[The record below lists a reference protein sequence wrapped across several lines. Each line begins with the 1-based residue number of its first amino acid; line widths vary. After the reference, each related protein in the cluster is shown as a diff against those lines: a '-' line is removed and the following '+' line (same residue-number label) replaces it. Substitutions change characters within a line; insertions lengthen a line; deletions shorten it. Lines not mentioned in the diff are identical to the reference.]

1 MTAYRSGLWGAAF
14 VAAGLATGPVV
25 HADVPAPDVG
35 AACMADLEGAMT
47 LLPDGT
53 TYVSCQQQPGAGLA
67 WAAVQTPFPPNDS
80 WISYGPV
87 ITLHG
92 QGMRNPNLSS
102 GPWTATPQD
111 PEAACRV
118 TQTVVVEA
126 GVLGAPEVSEG
137 EPGKPLAVQMQ
148 PKLFYAELAG
158 NCLWVKD

>member
-1 MTAYRSGLWGAAF
+1 MHTYRTGLLGAAF
-14 VAAGLATGPVV
+14 FAAGLATGSVV

-35 AACMADLEGAMT
+35 AACTAELEGAMT

-53 TYVSCQQQPGAGLA
+53 TYVSCLQQPRADFA
-67 WAAVQTPFPPNDS
+67 WAAVQMPFPPNDT
-80 WISYGPV
+80 WFSYGPT
-87 ITLHG
+87 IILHG

-102 GPWTATPQD
+102 GAWTATPQD

-118 TQTVVVEA
+118 TQTTVLEA
-126 GVLGAPEVSEG
+126 GALAAPKVSEG

-148 PKLFYAELAG
+148 PTLFYAELAG